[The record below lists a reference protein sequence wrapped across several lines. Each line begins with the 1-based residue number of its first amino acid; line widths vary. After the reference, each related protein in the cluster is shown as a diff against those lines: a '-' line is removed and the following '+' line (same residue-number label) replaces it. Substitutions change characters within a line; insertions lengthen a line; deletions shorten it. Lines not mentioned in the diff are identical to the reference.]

1 MTSNYLSMSSML
13 ATEKRSSLF
22 LKTVRLNTI
31 NFRALSLGNMTL
43 DDDKTQPSV
52 KVRNRNKLERLS
64 PFNFF
69 LVSLIF
75 VVRAVAYPRSM
86 SQ

>member
-1 MTSNYLSMSSML
+1 MQ

-31 NFRALSLGNMTL
+31 NFRDQSLGNMTL

-52 KVRNRNKLERLS
+52 KSLKTLRNRNKLERLS
-64 PFNFF
+64 EINFF
-69 LVSLIF
+69 TLV
-75 VVRAVAYPRSM
+75 
-86 SQ
+86 